1 MSHSYVRHDSFIS
14 VTELIHMCD
23 MTHSYVWHNSFMCVT
38 WLIHMRD
45 MTHLYVWQDSF
56 ICVTWV
62 IHMCDMIARP
72 TYRVAKII
80 GCLKL
85 QCLCAKEPLIIAI
98 QGATMIGRS
107 SDALSCRCLSAK
119 EPLIIGLFCRKWP
132 TKTRHPMGLGHPI
145 ELRIPYMYHATCRIC
160 ICKNPLIPVRW
171 LPHNRKNFLWKI
183 KPPKWYKQT

>member
-1 MSHSYVRHDSFIS
+1 MCDMSHSYVRHDSFIS

-98 QGATMIGRS
+98 QGATDDRKVV
-107 SDALSCRCLSAK
+107 RCLKLQVS
-119 EPLIIGLFCRKWP
+119 FRK
-132 TKTRHPMGLGHPI
+132 R
-145 ELRIPYMYHATCRIC
+145 ATNHRALLQ
-160 ICKNPLIPVRW
+160 KMTYKDKASYGSWAP
-171 LPHNRKNFLWKI
+171 NR
-183 KPPKWYKQT
+183 T